1 MFTSTNHEILNF
13 RWTHFRLIIVQ
24 IKIIWIFYDICTEYT
39 LNNSKKIISSQEVLG
54 KFNSFLTILL
64 AFRKVN

>member
-24 IKIIWIFYDICTEYT
+24 IKIIWIFYDICTEYK
-39 LNNSKKIISSQEVLG
+39 LNNSKKFIPQYDWYSE
-54 KFNSFLTILL
+54 K
-64 AFRKVN
+64 